1 MAITK
6 LVITG
11 NTTAVGI
18 SSTPITV
25 AVINPAGAVSVKPE
39 SNITETNVQAAL
51 EQLDDI
57 KAPIDNP
64 TFTGDIN
71 LGTNSKAVFGD
82 SDNLEIYSDGTHSYI
97 DENGNGGLYIKAS
110 VLQMVSPND
119 ELFFVA
125 QQNAGTF
132 LYFDNNARLGTTADG
147 VSIYNDLAVDT
158 NTLYVN
164 STTNRVGINTETP
177 DYDLEIYG
185 SAQIA
190 GGDFILRSDSND
202 ADTQSIRF
210 ENAGDDSRSAYIR
223 ADYDTNSSGNA
234 ISLVLGTNPSTN
246 DGSDRM
252 RIESSGTVLIGKSEL
267 NFGNTV
273 DHDGHAI
280 NKDSFHQQSHDRS
293 CVALNRRGTDGN
305 IIDFYKDAGIVG
317 NIGTFA
323 SDLTIGTTDVGV
335 RFDDNASAY
344 IPWNVGANT
353 TGGSATD
360 ATIDLGASTARYK
373 DLYLSGGINFGGA
386 VNSNG
391 NVSSSNTLDDYEEG
405 TWTPVLR
412 GQGAPYASATF
423 TLEDAHYTKIGN
435 ICHAHMEIS
444 DVSKGSM
451 NGNVV
456 IEGFPFAEA
465 GKMQNVAFTDTD
477 IFTFDE
483 IDTTVSGFLLASKLY
498 LKKGIST
505 STLLASD
512 ITTNNNGVLIM
523 SITYMT
529 N

>member
-64 TFTGDIN
+64 TFTGDVN

-82 SDNLEIYSDGTHSYI
+82 FDNLEIYSDGTHSYI
-97 DENGNGGLYIKAS
+97 DEVGSGALYIKAS
-110 VLQMVSPND
+110 TLQMVSPND
-119 ELFFVA
+119 ELLFVA
-125 QQNAGTF
+125 QENAGAY
-132 LYFDNNARLGTTADG
+132 LYYDNVSKIGTTADG
-147 VSIYNDLAVDT
+147 VSIHGDLVVDS

-177 DYDLEIYG
+177 DYDLEISG

-246 DGSDRM
+246 DGSDRVT
-252 RIESSGTVLIGKSEL
+252 ITDTGTVLIGKSEL

-280 NKDSFHQQSHDRS
+280 NKDAFHQQSNERS
-293 CVALNRRGTDGN
+293 CASFNRRGNAGA
-305 IIDFYKDAGIVG
+305 ILDFYQDAGIVG

-344 IPWNVGANT
+344 IPWNTNSN
-353 TGGSATD
+353 SATD

-373 DLYLSGGINFGGA
+373 DLYLSGGVNFGGA

-405 TWTPVLR
+405 TWTPVLH
-412 GQGAPYASATF
+412 GQAAPFADATF

-444 DVSKGSM
+444 NVSKGSM

-456 IEGFPFAEA
+456 IEGFPFSNA
-465 GKMQNVAFTDTD
+465 GKMQNVFFTHTD

-483 IDTTVSGFLLASKLY
+483 IDRTVSGFLLASKLY

-505 STLLASD
+505 SNVLASD
-512 ITTNNNGVLIM
+512 LTSNTNGNLIM

-529 N
+529 S